1 MSNIYTLIPNSPTL
15 SMILWVFIIVLTLY
29 LGRHPAH
36 QVIRS
41 LFFMLY
47 AGFRMASRSIATMAN
62 RMAIRNRDVLIEF
75 GRESAERRLEREF
88 MRLDSAVKR
97 DLGNY
102 PALHREILEKMS
114 QLELDYR
121 ESTEEEPPNVEGW
134 EKAIHAVSKI
144 PTKGHTMVAEV
155 LDDIND
161 SFNNTHKQVLK
172 DYRKIN
178 KERHKSLGLMI
189 PTVRSMQKTMEQ
201 VDKNIKDLANRAREV
216 SKYMDDYKEMLK
228 KSDKAEN
235 RLASSALFQ
244 FFVSGLVLAIAGA
257 GAFINFSIIERP
269 MREMVSGGQ
278 YIQGIPVSS
287 IAAMV
292 IISIEIAMGLF
303 LMELMRV
310 TRLFPSISS
319 LDDRMRKRLSWIA
332 FIILFVMACVEASL
346 GIIRDILSSQD
357 AALINKE
364 TETVTETTSI
374 SAATN
379 MTIGFILPFALVFI
393 AIPLE
398 SFIHSAL
405 TALRTLG
412 VILLRF
418 VAFTVRGIGMFIKQI
433 GITLVRVYDLVIIV
447 PLWIEYLVSGKGESK
462 QGKRRKSKVG
472 AT

>member
-1 MSNIYTLIPNSPTL
+1 MPNFYTLIPNSPTL
-15 SMILWVFIIVLTLY
+15 SMILWVFIIILVLY

-41 LFFMLY
+41 IFFMLY
-47 AGFRMASRSIATMAN
+47 AGFRMASKSIATMAT

-75 GRESAERRLEREF
+75 GRETAERRLEREF
-88 MRLDSAVKR
+88 MRMDAAVKR

-102 PALHREILEKMS
+102 PALHREVLEKMNM
-114 QLELDYR
+114 LELDYR

-134 EKAIHAVSKI
+134 EKAISAVSKI

-161 SFNNTHKQVLK
+161 SFNNTHKKVLK

-178 KERHKSLGLMI
+178 KDRHKSLGKMI
-189 PTVRSMQKTMEQ
+189 PSVRSLQKTMEQ
-201 VDKNIKDLANRAREV
+201 IDKNIKDLNNRARDV
-216 SKYMDDYKEMLK
+216 GKYMDDFKEMIK

-244 FFVSGLVLAIAGA
+244 FFVSGLVLFVAGA

-292 IISIEIAMGLF
+292 IISIEVAMGLF

-310 TRLFPSISS
+310 TRLFPGISS
-319 LDDRMRKRLSWIA
+319 IDDRMRKRLSWIA
-332 FIILFVMACVEASL
+332 FIILFVMACVESSL
-346 GIIRDILSSQD
+346 GIIRDLLSTQD
-357 AALINKE
+357 AALIGN
-364 TETVTETTSI
+364 VTESATKTTSI

-398 SFIHSAL
+398 SFVHSAL
-405 TALRTLG
+405 TAVRTLG
-412 VILLRF
+412 VIFLRF
-418 VAFTVRGIGMFIKQI
+418 IAFAVRGVGMFIKQI
-433 GITLVRVYDLVIIV
+433 GIILIRVYDLVIII
-447 PLWIEYLVSGKGESK
+447 PLWIEYLIVDPSK
-462 QGKRRKSKVG
+462 QGKRKKSKVG
-472 AT
+472 VAS